1 MPNSFASGK
10 GNHPGRAGPNLG
22 IQGKEASVVNETTV
36 IEDTSAFVPWTIPAY
51 EMRRLIRQARARF
64 PTETWEIEGAILPG
78 AEGDE
83 VWRATAAAA
92 RFLVRREVSA
102 DGAERIACVDPE
114 SESGGACE
122 PFVAERLLSPPSD
135 RWAAVLM
142 RKLLLQ
148 MPYPIVD
155 GFVMRSNRGIHC
167 MGE

>member
-1 MPNSFASGK
+1 MPRARRGAPPP
-10 GNHPGRAGPNLG
+10 HAARAARRVLTAGPAL
-22 IQGKEASVVNETTV
+22 
-36 IEDTSAFVPWTIPAY
+36 
-51 EMRRLIRQARARF
+51 
-64 PTETWEIEGAILPG
+64 PTRSPG
-78 AEGDE
+78 PQEE
-83 VWRATAAAA
+83 WRATAAAA

>member
-1 MPNSFASGK
+1 MAPRPVASARTPNEAYVP
-10 GNHPGRAGPNLG
+10 HPSRTP
-22 IQGKEASVVNETTV
+22 Q
-36 IEDTSAFVPWTIPAY
+36 
-51 EMRRLIRQARARF
+51 
-64 PTETWEIEGAILPG
+64 
-78 AEGDE
+78 
-83 VWRATAAAA
+83 
-92 RFLVRREVSA
+92 
-102 DGAERIACVDPE
+102 